1 MRSVMLCGGIIVALL
16 ATACG
21 KSEDKAVPAVLLP
34 VPKCKVAD
42 AYDADS
48 FERIVLAMDRSGD
61 IAAMTTIF
69 MQHRQTIEAQLAKRD
84 PQLLQRLK
92 PALDTQFSDE
102 RLRERMACA
111 FVALKV
117 DTAAVT
123 ALDAWASSPAMK
135 AINTAIWTRVPAS
148 SKDKDE
154 TMTPSRK
161 ALLRNISAAM
171 ALQQI
176 QANIDAVQREATV
189 KLMAAIDPRSGPV
202 QSAIVLP
209 DDDMIVDRWLSP
221 ILAKIPDDDL
231 AEYLKFAESSFGGDY
246 YLAMS
251 AAHDFQSGN
260 WYTQLV
266 DLFRQYNAPAAAAA
280 GSPGKEA
287 LIADARR
294 SLREVGGTAAAADAM
309 AKLLE
314 AQRLDPLNADIQA
327 LLGEAAIGTAPAMPL
342 GQDQLRVVITTP
354 NYDQANTYLL
364 KALEL
369 APQHADAHML
379 LGRLR
384 YLQGNDDEASRLY
397 ELARAIEADH
407 PSMDYY
413 LGDLAHVKQ
422 DYAKASRYYQAAVSK
437 PERIVHTHVNALGH
451 LLVTLRKSSRA
462 AEYPRIANDYLT
474 RHPEASNF
482 RLDYADYLLASDM
495 PADKVL
501 AVIEPV
507 PDAWLPVRKVPT
519 LSAALL
525 RKASERLGKLEEP
538 SPESSLILE
547 RVIGMNADPRALA
560 DAVCRADV
568 KSTLA
573 QQVMDASPDAKATA
587 TALVVCALR
596 WRRAGILNSMVRK
609 AQVAQLNQPQP
620 ELLGDTPLCYAAATK
635 NASAFV
641 AFAKMQL
648 NPAAKCRDGNTV
660 AERLQQMSFSGDP
673 YVAQMLNVMNRLYKK
688 S

>member
-1 MRSVMLCGGIIVALL
+1 MRSVMLCSGIVVALWV
-16 ATACG
+16 TACG
-21 KSEDKAVPAVLLP
+21 KPQAVTPLLP
-34 VPKCKVAD
+34 VPKCKAAD

-48 FERIVLAMDRSGD
+48 FKRIVLAMDRSGD
-61 IAAMTTIF
+61 IAAMMKIF
-69 MQHRQTIEAQLAKRD
+69 VQHRQTIEVQLAKRD

-111 FVALKV
+111 FVTLKA
-117 DTAAVT
+117 DPAAVT

-135 AINTAIWTRVPAS
+135 AINIAIWTRVPAS

-154 TMTPSRK
+154 VVTPSRK
-161 ALLRNISAAM
+161 TLLRNISAAM

-176 QANIDAVQREATV
+176 QANIDSVQREAIA
-189 KLMAAIDPRSGPV
+189 KLMAAIDPRSNPV
-202 QSAIVLP
+202 PSAIVLP
-209 DDDMIVDRWLSP
+209 DNDMIVERWLTP
-221 ILAKIPDDDL
+221 ALAKIPDDDL
-231 AEYLKFAESSFGGDY
+231 AEYLKFVQSSFGGDY
-246 YLAMS
+246 YLALS
-251 AAHDFQSGN
+251 AAHDFQSGY

-266 DLFRQYNAPAAAAA
+266 DFFRQYNAPAAAAA

-309 AKLLE
+309 VKLIE

-354 NYDQANTYLL
+354 NYDQANTFLS
-364 KALEL
+364 KAVEL

-379 LGRLR
+379 LGRLK

-422 DYAKASRYYQAAVSK
+422 DYAKASRHYQAAVSK

-451 LLVTLRKSSRA
+451 LLVTLRKSSRLA
-462 AEYPRIANDYLT
+462 DYPRIANGYLA
-474 RHPEASNF
+474 RNPEASNF
-482 RLDYADYLLASDM
+482 RLDYADYLLAGDT
-495 PADKVL
+495 PADNVL

-519 LSAALL
+519 LSAALV
-525 RKASERLGKLEEP
+525 RKASERLAKAGEP
-538 SPESSLILE
+538 SAESTRILK
-547 RVIGMNADPRALA
+547 RVIGMNADPRTLA
-560 DAVCRADV
+560 EAVCRSGVDTQV
-568 KSTLA
+568 A
-573 QQVMDASPDAKATA
+573 QQAAEASQYKQAAIN
-587 TALVVCALR
+587 ALAVCALR
-596 WRRAGILNSMVRK
+596 WRRKDIQRSMVLQ
-609 AQVAQLNQPQP
+609 AQVVQLSQPQA
-620 ELLGDTPLCYAAATK
+620 ELFGDTPLCYAAASK
-635 NASAFV
+635 NVKAFV
-641 AFAKMQL
+641 DLAKMQV
-648 NPAAKCRDGNTV
+648 NPAQKCRDGNTV
-660 AERLQQMSFSGDP
+660 AERLQQMSFGGDP
-673 YVAQMLNVMNRLYKK
+673 LVVQMQDVMNRLYKK